1 MEHRYLVYLLYI
13 FDTTEVDTHYVKIGG
28 KENKIQL
35 RRSLFWDV
43 PADALDLD
51 KNRRL
56 ILERVFSRGNI
67 EEFRSVNQYYTK
79 EEIRKAVKKIG
90 YLDNKTLHFISKT
103 YQIKS
108 ADFKCYK
115 KNL

>member
-1 MEHRYLVYLLYI
+1 
-13 FDTTEVDTHYVKIGG
+13 VDTKYIEIGG
-28 KENKIQL
+28 KGKKKIRF

-43 PADALDLD
+43 PAGTLDLD

-67 EEFRSVNQYYTK
+67 EEFQSVNQYYTRD
-79 EEIRKAVKKIG
+79 EIRESIKNIG
-90 YLDNKTLHFISKT
+90 YLDDKTLHFISKI

-108 ADFKCYK
+108 TEFKCYK

>member
-1 MEHRYLVYLLYI
+1 VNTRYI
-13 FDTTEVDTHYVKIGG
+13 EIRG
-28 KENKIQL
+28 KEKKIRF

-43 PADALDLD
+43 PVSTLDLD

-67 EEFRSVNQYYTK
+67 EEFRSVNQYYTRD
-79 EEIRKAVKKIG
+79 EIRESVRKIG
-90 YLDNKTLHFISKT
+90 FLDNKTLHFISKT
-103 YQIKS
+103 YKIKPVE
-108 ADFKCYK
+108 FKCYK

>member
-1 MEHRYLVYLLYI
+1 MELRYLVYLLFVFDMSEADTPYI
-13 FDTTEVDTHYVKIGG
+13 EIGG
-28 KENKIQL
+28 KENKIRL

-43 PADALDLD
+43 PTDALDPE

-67 EEFRSVNQYYTK
+67 EEFRSVNKYYTK
-79 EEIRKAVKKIG
+79 EEIRKAVKDIG
-90 YLDNKTLHFISKT
+90 FLDNKTLHFISIT

-108 ADFKCYK
+108 TDFKCYK

>member
-1 MEHRYLVYLLYI
+1 ML
-13 FDTTEVDTHYVKIGG
+13 EVDTQYIEIGG
-28 KENKIQL
+28 KEKKIRF

-43 PADALDLD
+43 PASALDLD

-67 EEFRSVNQYYTK
+67 EEFQSVNQYYTWD
-79 EEIRKAVKKIG
+79 EIRESVKKIG
-90 YLDNKTLHFISKT
+90 YLDNKTLHFISKI

-108 ADFKCYK
+108 AEFKCYK